1 MAPTRIGSARRAP
14 WADLGVVALGGAAG
28 CLARAGVGA
37 LIGSPADFPLGILL
51 VNVVGAGL
59 LGLLVEAIGIASGE
73 RWRTTRLLLGTGLL
87 GGFTTYS
94 LLAADIAEL
103 ILGGRPWLAA
113 VYGLATLLAGGAASL
128 CGILAARG
136 IARKNR
142 RIARTKKDRPRGG
155 GER

>member
-28 CLARAGVGA
+28 CLARAGAGA
-37 LIGSPADFPLGILL
+37 LIGGPAGFPLGVLL

-59 LGLLVEAIGIASGE
+59 LGLLVEAIGIAGGG

-103 ILGGRPWLAA
+103 ILGGRPWLGA
-113 VYGLATLLAGGAASL
+113 VYGLATLLAGGVASL

-136 IARKNR
+136 IARATKGR
-142 RIARTKKDRPRGG
+142 RRAG